1 MIVAM
6 LILIQTGMHVAVTL
20 MLLSFIGVWVIRDS
34 FMVAGNMLALSAF
47 GSIGYYEFGVIPLF
61 IVMGLLVSA
70 SGIGRDTFDVAAQ
83 AFRWIRGGLG
93 MATVL
98 ANALFAAINGT
109 SIASA
114 SVLDRKSTRL
124 NSSH

>member
-98 ANALFAAINGT
+98 ANAL
-109 SIASA
+109 
-114 SVLDRKSTRL
+114 LDRKSTRL